1 MQEKRAF
8 FKQKGQKNAKN
19 DDNPE
24 GVAKK
29 NEVIV
34 RKLRKK
40 MHFFVWLFALY
51 LHNSYF
57 LVSKPLSCAFLWE

>member
-1 MQEKRAF
+1 MSGYMNKKHSRYPLI
-8 FKQKGQKNAKN
+8 AKN

-40 MHFFVWLFALY
+40 MHFFVWQFGVY